1 MAYLSFI
8 FSTSFSPFPS
18 DALLSARQRT
28 CACLP
33 RREATRVHTA
43 ELEARTRGGHALTW
57 NVPCIRDRRVFTNTS
72 SPLGHAITRRYRER
86 SCHRTSPS
94 ACQCVSRWE
103 WFVSLSKMT
112 TWSRERQVATE
123 RNVCFLF
130 SSIRCDVAM
139 FLVVKLYMILTNLFY
154 RYENIVLVRW

>member
-1 MAYLSFI
+1 MDYLSFI

-18 DALLSARQRT
+18 AGEELLSARQRT

-33 RREATRVHTA
+33 ARVATRVHTA

-86 SCHRTSPS
+86 SCHRTSPP
-94 ACQCVSRWE
+94 ACRMCQPMRMICQSLENDDAIKGKTCNGYRNERLFSFFSNIREKSSRSRNVSR
-103 WFVSLSKMT
+103 
-112 TWSRERQVATE
+112 
-123 RNVCFLF
+123 C
-130 SSIRCDVAM
+130 
-139 FLVVKLYMILTNLFY
+139 
-154 RYENIVLVRW
+154 